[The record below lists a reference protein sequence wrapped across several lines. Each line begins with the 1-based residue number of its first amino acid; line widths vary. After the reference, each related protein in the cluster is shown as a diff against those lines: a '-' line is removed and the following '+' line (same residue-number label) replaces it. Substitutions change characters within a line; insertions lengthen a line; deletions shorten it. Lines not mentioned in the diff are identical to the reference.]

1 MGLTDHDFSD
11 PDISNRIRNTSTVY
25 ELDPEPTKKFG
36 FPTLDTVHYKKC
48 KKLLFHHYIS
58 SIKRSVIVVYNLPP
72 KRCCVDR
79 IKTAG
84 RANQR
89 LYKNIQIK
97 IEEASV
103 YTVIVEQHCCCTN

>member
-48 KKLLFHHYIS
+48 KKVIIS
-58 SIKRSVIVVYNLPP
+58 SLYFIHKKERHSSIQPSPQEVL
-72 KRCCVDR
+72 CGQQ
-79 IKTAG
+79 AG
-84 RANQR
+84 PIRDC
-89 LYKNIQIK
+89 IK
-97 IEEASV
+97 I
-103 YTVIVEQHCCCTN
+103 YKLK